1 LLLYLGH
8 PQIHSRGVLD
18 ELIYW
23 GRFCQV
29 GCGGDYTHCRK
40 PFEDEETRNHL
51 KAIMVETLSVS
62 VAIAF

>member
-1 LLLYLGH
+1 M
-8 PQIHSRGVLD
+8 
-18 ELIYW
+18 
-23 GRFCQV
+23 

-62 VAIAF
+62 VAIVFYCALHLQMCSIVIEIGITICFAGEDS